1 MNQTNRSHR
10 VGSVTAG
17 ISMIAFGILFLLNLF
32 TDRITCEMIF
42 RFWPVMIIGLGIE
55 ILVSTAASEKYVYDA
70 GAVVLMIIM
79 SFLACAMAGADLIM
93 RHGIF

>member
-1 MNQTNRSHR
+1 MNHNTRIHR

-17 ISMIAFGILFLLNLF
+17 VSMIAFGCLFLLHLF
-32 TDRITCEMIF
+32 SDMISCEMIF

-55 ILVSTAASEKYVYDA
+55 VLVSTAASEKYVYDA